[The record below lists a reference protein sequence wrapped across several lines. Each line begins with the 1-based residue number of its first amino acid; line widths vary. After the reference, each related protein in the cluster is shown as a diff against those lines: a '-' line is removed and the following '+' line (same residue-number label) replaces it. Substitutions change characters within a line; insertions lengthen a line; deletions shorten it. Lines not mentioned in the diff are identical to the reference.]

1 MPVLQ
6 LNLIVMNILE
16 VKNLKK
22 YYATQKAVD
31 DISFTLAP
39 GSIFGLLG
47 PNGAGKTTLI
57 RMITGIF
64 YPDEGEILFEGKP
77 FNVADHVIN
86 IGYMPEERGL
96 YKKMKIGEQAVYLAQ
111 LKGLSKSDA
120 MRKVKEWFVRFQ
132 MESWWN
138 KKVEDL
144 SKGMGQKL
152 QFVTTVLHE
161 PKLIILDEPFSGLD
175 PVNSN
180 LIKDQIYQLAKNGS
194 SIIFSTHRMEQV
206 EEICDHIILV
216 NKGKKVVDGTV
227 HDVKQRY
234 KENLYSISIDKLPAI
249 TESPKFEV
257 IGRKDENTLIVKI
270 QDGYASNDVL
280 RHFIEGQANVNS
292 FHEILPSLND
302 IFIKLVE
309 GTPLTRQFQKVTA

>member
-1 MPVLQ
+1 MSS
-6 LNLIVMNILE
+6 ILE
-16 VKNLKK
+16 VQNLKK
-22 YYATQKAVD
+22 YFASQKAVD
-31 DISFTLAP
+31 DISFSLEQ

-64 YPDEGEILFEGKP
+64 YPDAGDILLNGRK
-77 FNVADHVIN
+77 FNPVDDVID

-96 YKKMKIGEQAVYLAQ
+96 YKKMKVGEQAMYLAQ
-111 LKGLSKSDA
+111 LKGLNKQDA
-120 MRKVKEWFVRFQ
+120 FTKVKYWFEKFE
-132 MESWWN
+132 MGSWWN

-161 PKLIILDEPFSGLD
+161 PKLVILDEPFSGLD

-180 LIKDQIYQLAKNGS
+180 LIKDEIYALAQNGT

-216 NKGKKVVDGTV
+216 NKGQKILDGG
-227 HDVKQRY
+227 VKQVKQQF
-234 KENLYSISIDKLPAI
+234 KENIFNLELNEDHAQYEHPSFYIVNRLGN
-249 TESPKFEV
+249 EMV
-257 IGRKDENTLIVKI
+257 VKI
-270 QDGYASNDVL
+270 QDGYTSNDVL
-280 RHFIEGQANVNS
+280 KHFMNQNKQIVA

-302 IFIKLVE
+302 IFIHLVE
-309 GTPLTRQFQKVTA
+309 GTPTSRQFESITA